1 MQAIGETM
9 QTYKQKLII
18 WLLKQLG
25 IEESHIKVVVGELT
39 MQERKLQMQIEATE
53 RYMSLL
59 DKVYGKFEPIDE
71 PDDVQT
77 YPRAYVYFIA
87 NREQNAVKIGYSAS
101 PSARLSNLQTSTPS
115 KLELLATIEGDMQT
129 ERQLH
134 HRFAEYRVSGEWF
147 RLADDLVE
155 FIESIK

>member
-1 MQAIGETM
+1 MQK
-9 QTYKQKLII
+9 YKQKLII

-25 IEESHIKVVVGELT
+25 IEESHIRVVVGELT
-39 MQERKLQMQIEATE
+39 MQEAKHRESISNMSRYIDLLNKEYGEWTPLPVE
-53 RYMSLL
+53 RR
-59 DKVYGKFEPIDE
+59 D
-71 PDDVQT
+71 QT
-77 YPRAYVYFIA
+77 NGFVYFITDGD
-87 NREQNAVKIGYSAS
+87 RGTVKIGFSTDPKSRMAS
-101 PSARLSNLQTSTPS
+101 LQTSTPS

-134 HRFAEYRVSGEWF
+134 QRFAEYRVSGEWF